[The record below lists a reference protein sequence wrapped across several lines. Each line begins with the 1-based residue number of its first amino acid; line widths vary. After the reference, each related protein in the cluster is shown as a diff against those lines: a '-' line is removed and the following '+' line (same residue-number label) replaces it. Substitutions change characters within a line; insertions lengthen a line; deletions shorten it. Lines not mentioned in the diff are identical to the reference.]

1 MECFAERYA
10 ELATDLSLE
19 LQAIWRGDPTDDDL
33 LTGLW
38 TTSNDARNFAV
49 LGDPAVRL
57 TPPTPVAPAQEMR

>member
-10 ELATDLSLE
+10 ELATDLALE
-19 LQAIWRGDPTDDDL
+19 LQSIWRGQPTDDAVL
-33 LTGLW
+33 AGLW

-57 TPPTPVAPAQEMR
+57 AAVQEPKS